1 MADLINGLL
10 GYMKDP
16 RRSQQMQGLAGLL
29 TSANDRARAFNQ
41 LNREATDEFLQ
52 TKDIYGP
59 KAQQVANVL
68 ANAYNPVGMF
78 IGPASKMFNKDM
90 ALKASQMAK
99 KGATPQEI
107 WQTTGTVKGPDG
119 QWRQEISDQSSF
131 TKGSGNFEKTIMN
144 AYERGSQKTGDQLY
158 KTNVGDVLYHNE
170 LQKAYPEL
178 MNIESRMTRENSN
191 AYGSLGRDVLNN
203 EQVLS
208 VRKDLPP
215 EKARST
221 MLHELQHAIQ
231 EQEGF
236 AAGGNT
242 NTMDR
247 LIGKAKDRDFLIKQS
262 EEWQN
267 ANKLVDDLYSKYFT
281 NDLTIEEVKAA
292 EKQLQKQYPI
302 LLEQI
307 DASDAARKIGSDPMD
322 AYKRL
327 IGEAEARLTQTRA
340 NLSPEQRRQY
350 FPFEFQDEIRNPYG
364 LDVPPEW
371 LLNLDTEGRLIQNSL
386 LGR

>member
-208 VRKDLPP
+208 VRKDLSP

-267 ANKLVDDLYSKYFT
+267 ANKLVEDLYSKYFT

-307 DASDAARKIGSDPMD
+307 DASDATRKIGSDPMD